1 MFLFYADGIT
11 VCQKNMKLTELNL
24 QLWMMN
30 FLKCFWFQF
39 WSNKAW
45 LSTASWLCLFRSKLW
60 CTIAPQTPAYVY
72 VHVDSCVQ
80 KILKLEISGE
90 DYKKGSSAV
99 DAYSRL
105 LILSRHENLI
115 VQNSPP
121 DNRIGPKTDKVKSF
135 WSFVSNPP
143 TNILCATECLCAFM
157 SYRCVSARQR
167 THTCA
172 RGFRGCAF
180 LIEAYFGHQVSCMSP
195 DVSKLQ
201 REISPLW
208 ICCGNGKCFWRN
220 SRDQ

>member
-1 MFLFYADGIT
+1 MLLIS
-11 VCQKNMKLTELNL
+11 VLVKQSVIIN
-24 QLWMMN
+24 
-30 FLKCFWFQF
+30 
-39 WSNKAW
+39 
-45 LSTASWLCLFRSKLW
+45 SKLALSVSLKALVHHSPTDTSICV
-60 CTIAPQTPAYVY
+60 CTCRLLCTKDIKTRDFWRRLQERII
-72 VHVDSCVQ
+72 C
-80 KILKLEISGE
+80 
-90 DYKKGSSAV
+90 
-99 DAYSRL
+99 L

-201 REISPLW
+201 REIRPSGSVVAMESVFGGTPGTNNDASV
-208 ICCGNGKCFWRN
+208 CVSDR
-220 SRDQ
+220 